1 MHQEISKY
9 SEKVHTI
16 KKKKWKIKKQKH
28 ANILNF
34 LMMQRNKRDF
44 FSRRHTFYARSDEKF
59 NFQSSF
65 SKYTA
70 NTHWTYRFF
79 SFSTLNVLE
88 CTVWVNL
95 ASACIFPNNKPVK
108 NVYFVAFSSIYVVQ
122 LYTLALFLE
131 AFESYANVN
140 IFYFYLGAVAAAVP
154 VVVVVVSTADIVTVW
169 FFSLL

>member
-1 MHQEISKY
+1 MPTYWIFWRCKEINA
-9 SEKVHTI
+9 I
-16 KKKKWKIKKQKH
+16 
-28 ANILNF
+28 
-34 LMMQRNKRDF
+34 F
-44 FSRRHTFYARSDEKF
+44 FHDATHFTLVPMKNSIFRVPS
-59 NFQSSF
+59 
-65 SKYTA
+65 A
-70 NTHWTYRFF
+70 NTQHWTYRFF

-131 AFESYANVN
+131 ALESYANVN

-154 VVVVVVSTADIVTVW
+154 VAVVVVSTADIVTVW